1 MVKKTPDYQYLFY
14 MYIFRSSVWSLV
26 SSPRAT
32 VQMLKHCAKAIGFAE
47 EAPLH
52 WQSQGTVHNSNSCSC
67 ILILS
72 GGLSLKGSIFLH
84 FRNYRLARE
93 FGLKIQE
100 AEAAPV
106 LAFLPSTV
114 SKAAIQIAQ

>member
-1 MVKKTPDYQYLFY
+1 
-14 MYIFRSSVWSLV
+14 MYVFHSCFWSLV
-26 SSPRAT
+26 SSPCAIL
-32 VQMLKHCAKAIGFAE
+32 QMLKHCAKAVGFAE

-52 WQSQGTVHNSNSCSC
+52 WQSQGTVHNGNSCSC

-72 GGLSLKGSIFLH
+72 SGLSLKGSIFLH

-106 LAFLPSTV
+106 LTFLSSTV

>member
-1 MVKKTPDYQYLFY
+1 
-14 MYIFRSSVWSLV
+14 MYICHSTVWSLV
-26 SSPRAT
+26 SSLCAT
-32 VQMLKHCAKAIGFAE
+32 VQMLKRRAKAVGIAE

-72 GGLSLKGSIFLH
+72 SGLSMKGSIFLH

-93 FGLKIQE
+93 LGLKIQE